1 MQELIYL
8 NGVLGWL
15 AEQSGCES
23 KQILNHSVIEVGN
36 NQKIAGLEQSENG
49 WQFKDQAINQ
59 HERDALLVFWI
70 Y

>member
-1 MQELIYL
+1 LQELVYL

-15 AEQSGCES
+15 AQEHGWES
-23 KQILNHSVIEVGN
+23 KQILNHSVQEVGN
-36 NQKIAGLEQSENG
+36 SQSIAGLKKAEQS
-49 WQFKDQAINQ
+49 WQFKGQAINQ